1 VAVLLGALDGLAQS
15 PEAVLSL
22 VLQPVLPDAHR
33 SRDALRSP
41 DVLPSL
47 GDLGRLDRWV
57 PCGSGAWVDVRPDEA
72 AGANLA
78 QNQRR
83 RLADA
88 GAQILHGR

>member
-1 VAVLLGALDGLAQS
+1 VAVLLDALDGLAQS
-15 PEAVLSL
+15 PEAVLSP
-22 VLQPVLPDAHR
+22 VLQPVLLDAHR
-33 SRDALRSP
+33 SRDALRNRG
-41 DVLPSL
+41 VLPYL

-57 PCGSGAWVDVRPDEA
+57 RCGSDAWAGVRPDEA

-78 QNQRR
+78 QSQRR